1 MKLPRPRNLR
11 SFKDMSKTAVGLVSV
26 GLIAGACVAT
36 FAVGQ
41 LGLLENRYSMSGVF
55 VDTGGIRS
63 GDAVRVAGVDV
74 GSVTGVHPDF
84 DEGYVVITWEVDHDV
99 DLGRDTTAEIALG
112 TLLGGEHLRLSTT
125 AEEPFL
131 ADLPA
136 DDRRIPLERTSVPIS
151 VTEALGDT
159 TRVIQEVDTDQVN
172 EVVAAFGD
180 IATETQDVAGE
191 LFTHLDQVASAIASR
206 EADVQ
211 RLVDSSRTVTATLAD
226 RDQQLVAL
234 IDAAGVLLDQIA
246 QRRDELAAVLGD
258 GSAAVQ
264 ALTTVIAEHRGSLE
278 AVLGDLHVAIEAAG
292 RQLGPL
298 NDALAWMG
306 PTFAGISRAG
316 AHGPW
321 IDVVF
326 EGLGP
331 DALGV
336 VREMVEDATAAQ
348 EATG

>member
-1 MKLPRPRNLR
+1 MRIPRPRNLR
-11 SFKDMSKTAVGLVSV
+11 SFKDMSKTAVGLVSI
-26 GLIAGACVAT
+26 GLIGGACVAT

-74 GSVTGVHPDF
+74 GTVTGVEADF
-84 DEGYVVITWEVDHDV
+84 DEGYVVITWEVDRDV

-112 TLLGGEHLRLSTT
+112 TLLGGEHLRLSSDP
-125 AEEPFL
+125 AEPYLSE
-131 ADLPA
+131 LPA
-136 DDRRIPLERTSVPIS
+136 EDRRIPLERTSVPIS

-159 TRVIQEVDTDQVN
+159 TRVVQELDTDQVN
-172 EVVAAFGD
+172 DVVQAFGD

-191 LFTHLDQVASAIASR
+191 LCTHLDAVASAIAER
-206 EADVQ
+206 DADVS
-211 RLVDSSRTVTATLAD
+211 RLVDSSRTVTATLAE

-234 IDAAGVLLDQIA
+234 VDAAGVLLDQIA
-246 QRRDELAAVLGD
+246 ARRNELAAVLGE

-264 ALTTVIAEHRGSLE
+264 ALTGVLADHRASLE
-278 AVLGDLHVAIEAAG
+278 AVLGDLHIAIEAAG

-298 NDALAWMG
+298 NESLAWMG
-306 PTFAGISRAG
+306 PTFSGISRAG

-331 DALGV
+331 DAIGI
-336 VREMVEDATAAQ
+336 VREMVEDAVAAQ
-348 EATG
+348 EAQG

>member
-1 MKLPRPRNLR
+1 VKLPRPRNLR
-11 SFKDMSKTAVGLVSV
+11 SFKDMSKTAVGLASI

-41 LGLLENRYSMSGVF
+41 LGLLQDRYTMSGVF
-55 VDTGGIRS
+55 SDTGGLRS

-74 GSVTGVHPDF
+74 GTITGVHPDF
-84 DEGYVVITWEVDHDV
+84 EHGYVVIDWEVDRDV

-112 TLLGGEHLRLSTT
+112 TLLGGEHLRLSSDPSEPYLSELP
-125 AEEPFL
+125 AEE
-131 ADLPA
+131 
-136 DDRRIPLERTSVPIS
+136 RRIPLERTSVPIS

-159 TRVIQEVDTDQVN
+159 TRVVQQVDTDQVN
-172 EVVAAFGD
+172 DVIAAFGD
-180 IATETQDVAGE
+180 IATETEDVAGQ
-191 LFTHLDQVASAIASR
+191 LFTHLDQVASAITAR
-206 EADVQ
+206 EADVH

-234 IDAAGVLLDQIA
+234 IDSAGVLLDEIA
-246 QRRDELAAVLGD
+246 RRRDELAAVLGD

-264 ALTTVIAEHRGSLE
+264 ALTGVIADHRASLE

-292 RQLGPL
+292 RQIGPL

-306 PTFAGISRAG
+306 PTFSGISRAG

-331 DALGV
+331 DAIGV
-336 VREMVEDATAAQ
+336 VREMIEDAAVDQ
-348 EATG
+348 GLTG

>member
-1 MKLPRPRNLR
+1 MK
-11 SFKDMSKTAVGLVSV
+11 SFKDMSKTAVGLASI
-26 GLIAGACVAT
+26 GIIGGACVAT

-41 LGLLENRYSMSGVF
+41 LGLLEDRYSMSGVF

-74 GSVTGVHPDF
+74 GTVTGVNPDF
-84 DEGYVVITWEVDHDV
+84 DEGHVVITWEVDRSV
-99 DLGRDTTAEIALG
+99 DLGTDTRAEIALG
-112 TLLGGEHLRLSTT
+112 TLLGGEHLRLTSDPT
-125 AEEPFL
+125 EPYL
-131 ADLPA
+131 SDLPA
-136 DDRRIPLERTSVPIS
+136 EERRIPLDRTGVPIS

-159 TRVIQEVDTDQVN
+159 TRVVQELDTDQVN
-172 EVVAAFGD
+172 DVVAAFGD

-191 LFTHLDQVASAIASR
+191 LFTHLDQVASAIAER
-206 EADVQ
+206 ETDVQ
-211 RLVDSSRTVTATLAD
+211 RLVDSSRTVTATLAE

-234 IDAAGVLLDQIA
+234 VDSAYVLLDQIA
-246 QRRDELAAVLGD
+246 QRREELAAILGE

-264 ALTTVIAEHRGSLE
+264 SLTGVIAGHRESLE

-292 RQLGPL
+292 RQLEPL

-306 PTFAGISRAG
+306 PTFSGISRAG

-326 EGLGP
+326 EGIGP
-331 DALGV
+331 DAVGV
-336 VREMVEDATAAQ
+336 LREMVEAAAVTQGATP
-348 EATG
+348 